1 MPVQTIEWIGKAP
14 NARVR
19 LIDQTEL
26 PAKEVYLERT
36 GYRLLADDIRRL
48 AVRGAPAIGVAGAF
62 GVVLGMQPEAGLPPT
77 EFRKRLLEVCAELAG
92 TRPTAVNLFWA
103 IERMKAVVERMPESV
118 SSRQMLDG
126 LEEEA
131 VEICE
136 EDRRLCRAI
145 GEFGAELIGSGS
157 RVLTHCNAG
166 ALATAGIGTAL
177 AAVYVA
183 GEQGKKISVF
193 VDETRPLFQGS
204 RLTAWELTQAGI
216 EATLICDNMAGSVMS
231 RGLVDLV
238 ITGADRIAANGDVAN
253 KIGTYSVACLANRH
267 GVPFYVAAPFSTFDL
282 SISDGSKIPIE
293 ERNSREVTSPC
304 GVEIAPEGI
313 KVINPAFDVTPAE
326 LVSAIITDKGIIRPP
341 YKKNIPEVLGAD

>member
-103 IERMKAVVERMPESV
+103 IERLKAVVERMPESV

-136 EDRRLCRAI
+136 EDCRLCRAI

-293 ERNSREVTSPC
+293 ERNSREVTAPY
-304 GVEIAPEGI
+304 GLEIAPEGI